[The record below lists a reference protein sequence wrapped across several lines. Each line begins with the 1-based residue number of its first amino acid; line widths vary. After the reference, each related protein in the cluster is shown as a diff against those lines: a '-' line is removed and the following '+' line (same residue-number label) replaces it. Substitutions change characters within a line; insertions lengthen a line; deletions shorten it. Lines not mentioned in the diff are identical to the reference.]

1 MFGASDTLPQQGK
14 QWQFSFNYRGL
25 KSDDHY
31 NGTQFQY
38 ARKENNTYVIN
49 TQQAYDLSATYF
61 FNERSSMSL
70 SIPIINATWAVP
82 TPFGPPAG
90 PRAEQNAS
98 GLGDIVLSGRYWML
112 DPHKHPRGNFSIGL
126 GVKAPTGDYNS
137 KDEYPDLFTATDDT
151 LKTVDQSIQPGDGG
165 WGYIFDIQAYKSL
178 KAVTFYGSGTYL
190 ANPMDTNGADSV
202 VVGLG
207 FNNPAVNEN
216 SVVDNYVAR
225 AGAVFPVKES
235 GFAFSLGARIEG
247 LPRYDLIGD
256 SHGFRRPGY
265 ETFIEP
271 GFIWSFGGQVLSLYV
286 PIGLVQNRLKNPTD
300 SGGAPGD
307 ATFPEY
313 VILAGYSF
321 NFGGTGARHA
331 PGSEVP
337 EVPTPGTPSTGS
349 SGRRAAGVAT
359 PAARAGTIA
368 RLPR

>member
-1 MFGASDTLPQQGK
+1 VFGASDTLPQQGK
-14 QWQFSFNYRGL
+14 QWQFSLNYRGL

-61 FNERSSMSL
+61 FNDRFSTTFSV
-70 SIPIINATWAVP
+70 PVINASWAVP
-82 TPFGPPAG
+82 TPIAPLPAG

-98 GLGDIVLSGRYWML
+98 GLGDVILSGRMWL
-112 DPHKHPRGNFSIGL
+112 ADPHKHPRGNVSIAL
-126 GVKAPTGDYNS
+126 GVKAPTGDFNS
-137 KDEYPDLFTATDDT
+137 KDHYPNILTGANDT
-151 LKTVDQSIQPGDGG
+151 EKTVDQSAQPGDGG
-165 WGYIFDIQAYKSL
+165 WGYIFDIQAYKAL

-202 VVGLG
+202 IVGLG
-207 FNNPAVNEN
+207 VASPANVLQQEN

-225 AGAVFPVKES
+225 AGAVFPVKDS

-271 GFIWSFGGQVLSLYV
+271 GFIWSFGDQVLSLYV
-286 PIGLVQNRLKNPTD
+286 PIGLVQNRLRNPSDT
-300 SGGAPGD
+300 GGAAGD

-313 VILAGYSF
+313 VILAGFSF
-321 NFGGTGARHA
+321 NFGGGGAKHA

-337 EVPTPGTPSTGS
+337 ETPTLGTP
-349 SGRRAAGVAT
+349 
-359 PAARAGTIA
+359 
-368 RLPR
+368 